1 MELSKLSIQNDTVPE
16 NQRAVVVSSAAIRG
30 SLSIWLTALF
40 TFGLV
45 FFPIYIYY
53 RRFRLGAA
61 FDFFENDTFYYLDV
75 ARNSMGLSF
84 YSFDGVHPTNGF
96 HPLWQYLLAYIVH
109 FKAFS
114 LSTTAG
120 FLHIFLLDLLLTS
133 VGYAVLSV
141 FVSKTL
147 RFLWLV
153 PLAIC
158 PGLTWF
164 IIAVANTNFLSA
176 WSYVNG
182 METGLSFLFFG
193 AALLC
198 FGTRVRSVPA
208 LYSGAF
214 FLGLA
219 VLSRLDDV
227 FFLMA
232 FFVYAVC
239 GLPYG
244 KIKAALAFV
253 PPFLMIAAYVTYNR
267 ISVGVFLPV
276 SGAAKFGL
284 SLHGNLLQTV
294 SALKPGSWDAQPFP
308 NPPLWDLSLWSEL
321 SMRLFQLWF
330 PILLCAGYLI
340 VALKR
345 GGIRKRPV
353 LACLCAG
360 ALIKGMYNLAFVA
373 IWAQG
378 HWYYG
383 MSIFTCNVVLA
394 LALDTVFARALPA
407 QRPGRNA
414 MLRDALLYS
423 SIALFTWFCFKGL
436 IAHKVAEQYAVDNYV
451 IFVHGKDI
459 ANDIRNS
466 GEAGSFLE
474 LGDGELAFASGIPS
488 VSGFG
493 LSLDPEALKAKRSS
507 HFFDLMEQRG
517 IHTLVVG
524 GALYQELAVSGLR
537 GGGFNL
543 GEWLGGVHDEEF
555 AHYAIEPVLV
565 DKDSKIT
572 IYNLVKRQPWRN

>member
-1 MELSKLSIQNDTVPE
+1 LSIQNDTAPE
-16 NQRAVVVSSAAIRG
+16 NQRAVAVSSAAIRG

-40 TFGLV
+40 TFVLV
-45 FFPIYIYY
+45 CFPIYIYY

-61 FDFFENDTFYYLDV
+61 LSFLAADTFYYLSV
-75 ARNSMGLSF
+75 ARNSMGISF

-109 FKAFS
+109 FKTFS
-114 LSTTAG
+114 LSTRAG

-198 FGTRVRSVPA
+198 FGTRVRSIPA
-208 LYSGAF
+208 LYTGAF

-227 FFLMA
+227 FFLIA
-232 FFVYAVC
+232 FFVYAVF

-244 KIKAALAFV
+244 KIKAALAYV
-253 PPFLMIAAYVTYNR
+253 PPFLMIATYVTYNR

-284 SLHGNLLQTV
+284 SLRGNLLQTV
-294 SALKPGSWDAQPFP
+294 FALRPGSWNAQPFP
-308 NPPLWDLSLWSEL
+308 HPPLQDWSIWSEL

-340 VALKR
+340 VAGKR
-345 GGIRKRPV
+345 GGIRNRPV

-360 ALIKGMYNLAFVA
+360 TVMKGLYNMAFVT
-373 IWAQG
+373 IWEQG

-394 LALDTVFARALPA
+394 LALDTLFARALPA

-414 MLRDALLYS
+414 MLRGALLYS
-423 SIALFTWFCFKGL
+423 SIALFTWFCFEGL
-436 IAHKVAEQYAVDNYV
+436 IAHKVGERYAVENDV
-451 IFVHGKDI
+451 IFEHGKDI
-459 ANDIRNS
+459 ANDIRKS

-474 LGDGELAFASGIPS
+474 LYDGELAYASGIPS
-488 VSGFG
+488 VSGIG
-493 LSLDPEALKAKRSS
+493 LALDLEALKAKRSG
-507 HFFDLMEQRG
+507 HFLDLMEQRG

-524 GALYQELAVSGLR
+524 GLYQPIVASILA
-537 GGGFNL
+537 GGGSMGNRL
-543 GEWLGGVHDEEF
+543 GAVRDEEF
-555 AHYAIEPVLV
+555 ARYAIEPVLI
-565 DKDSKIT
+565 DKDSRIT
-572 IYNLVKRQPWRN
+572 IYNIVKRQR

>member
-1 MELSKLSIQNDTVPE
+1 MTIQNDTAPE
-16 NQRAVVVSSAAIRG
+16 NQRAVAFPHPAIRG
-30 SLSIWLTALF
+30 SVSIWLTALF
-40 TFGLV
+40 TFVLV

-61 FDFFENDTFYYLDV
+61 LSFLAADTFYYLDV

-109 FKAFS
+109 FNAFS

-120 FLHIFLLDLLLTS
+120 FLHIFLLDLLITS
-133 VGYAVLSV
+133 AGYAVLSV

-147 RFLWLV
+147 CFRWLV
-153 PLAIC
+153 PLALC

-198 FGTRVRSVPA
+198 FGTRVRSIPT
-208 LYSGAF
+208 LYAGAF

-232 FFVYAVC
+232 FFVYAVF
-239 GLPYG
+239 GLSYG

-253 PPFLMIAAYVTYNR
+253 SPFLMIVAYMAYNR
-267 ISVGVFLPV
+267 ISVGAFMPV

-284 SLHGNLLQTV
+284 SLRGNLLQTIF
-294 SALKPGSWDAQPFP
+294 ALSPGSWDAQPFP
-308 NPPLWDLSLWSEL
+308 HPPLQDWSVWSEL
-321 SMRLFQLWF
+321 SMALFQLWF

-340 VALKR
+340 VVRKR
-345 GGIRKRPV
+345 GGIRSRPV

-360 ALIKGMYNLAFVA
+360 TVMKGLYNLAFVT
-373 IWAQG
+373 IWEQG

-394 LALDTVFARALPA
+394 LVIDNLLARSLPA
-407 QRPGRNA
+407 PRPGRNA
-414 MLRDALLYS
+414 MLRGALLYS
-423 SIALFTWFCFKGL
+423 SIALFTWFCFEGL
-436 IAHKVAEQYAVDNYV
+436 IAHKVGERYNAENDV
-451 IFVHGKDI
+451 IFEHGKDI
-459 ANDIRNS
+459 AKDIRKS

-474 LGDGELAFASGIPS
+474 LYDGELAFASGIPS
-488 VSGFG
+488 VSGIG
-493 LSLDPEALKAKRSS
+493 LALDLEALKAKRSG
-507 HFFDLMEQRG
+507 HFLDLMEQRG

-524 GALYQELAVSGLR
+524 GLYQPIVASILAGKGNMGKR
-537 GGGFNL
+537 
-543 GEWLGGVHDEEF
+543 LGGVHDDEF
-555 AHYAIEPVLV
+555 ACYAIEPVLV

-572 IYNLVKRQPWRN
+572 IYNIVKRQP

>member
-1 MELSKLSIQNDTVPE
+1 MQNDTAPH

-40 TFGLV
+40 TFVLV

-61 FDFFENDTFYYLDV
+61 LFFFAGDTFYYLDV

-120 FLHIFLLDLLLTS
+120 VLHIFLLDLLITS

-164 IIAVANTNFLSA
+164 IITVADTNYLSA

-198 FGTRVRSVPA
+198 FGTRVRSVRA
-208 LYSGAF
+208 LYAGTF

-232 FFVYAVC
+232 FFVYAVF

-253 PPFLMIAAYVTYNR
+253 PPLLMIAAYVTYNR

-276 SGAAKFGL
+276 SGAVKFGL
-284 SLHGNLLQTV
+284 SLRGNLLQTV
-294 SALKPGSWDAQPFP
+294 FAFRPGSWDALPFP
-308 NPPLWDLSLWSEL
+308 NPPLLGYSVWSEL

-330 PILLCAGYLI
+330 PILLCAGYLAA
-340 VALKR
+340 VRKR
-345 GGIRKRPV
+345 GGMRRRPV

-360 ALIKGMYNLAFVA
+360 TVMKGLYNLAFVT
-373 IWAQG
+373 IWGQG
-378 HWYYG
+378 HWYFG
-383 MSIFTCNVVLA
+383 MSIFCCNVVLA
-394 LALDTVFARALPA
+394 VALDTLFARALPA
-407 QRPGRNA
+407 QRPVRNA
-414 MLRDALLYS
+414 MLRNALLFS
-423 SIALFTWFCFKGL
+423 SIAMFTWFCFEGL
-436 IAHKVAEQYAVDNYV
+436 IAHKVGEQYAAEFDV
-451 IFVHGKDI
+451 IFERGKDI
-459 ANDIRNS
+459 ASDIRKS

-474 LGDGELAFASGIPS
+474 LFDGELAFATRIPS
-488 VSGFG
+488 VSGIG
-493 LSLDPEALKAKRSS
+493 LALDLEALKAKRSG
-507 HFFDLMEQRG
+507 HFLDLMEQRG
-517 IHTLVVG
+517 VHTLVVG
-524 GALYQELAVSGLR
+524 GSYQPSVASILA
-537 GGGFNL
+537 GGGNL
-543 GEWLGGVHDEEF
+543 GKALGGVRDEEF
-555 AHYAIEPVLV
+555 ARYAIEPVLI

-572 IYNLVKRQPWRN
+572 IYSIVKRQP